1 MAGNRIDRRLFLQR
15 SAAIAG
21 AAVLSRFTGIGA
33 GQSGSVRL
41 TATDQVPLGK
51 TGVRISRLG
60 FGTGTNSGREQVSIG
75 RDAFD
80 KLIRYA
86 YDRGITY
93 IDTAQTYRTFEWI
106 AQAIKGIPR
115 EKLFILSKIPGLPED
130 VLSVID
136 RHRKVFDTDYVD
148 CILIHCMMEP
158 NWTEKWKPVMDGFDK
173 AVEKKWIR
181 LKGVSC
187 HTLPALKAAVESP
200 WPQVHLVRVNPQ
212 GLYTDGPSE
221 NWGRPTRNDIA
232 PVIEQIKIMHEKGR
246 GVIGMKLIGNGT
258 FTDPEDR
265 ERAIRFAMAC
275 SQIDAVVIGF
285 KSTAEVDEAIER
297 INNALA
303 QSRV

>member
-1 MAGNRIDRRLFLQR
+1 MAGNHIDRRKFLQR
-15 SAAIAG
+15 SAALAG
-21 AAVLSRFTGIGA
+21 AAVLSRFAGIGA
-33 GQSGSVRL
+33 GQTNSIRL
-41 TATDQVPLGK
+41 TATDQVQLGK
-51 TGVRISRLG
+51 TGIKISRLG
-60 FGTGTNSGREQVSIG
+60 FGTGTNSGREQISIG

-80 KLIRYA
+80 RLIRYA
-86 YDRGITY
+86 YDKGITY
-93 IDTAQTYRTFEWI
+93 IDTAQTYMTFEWI

-115 EKLFILSKIPGLPED
+115 EKLFIMSKIPGLPGD

-136 RHRKVFDTDYVD
+136 NHRKVFDTDYVD

-158 NWTEKWKPVMDGFDK
+158 DWTEKWKPVMDGFDK
-173 AVEKKWIR
+173 AVDKKWIR

-212 GLYTDGPSE
+212 GLYTDGQWE
-221 NWGRPTRNDIA
+221 NWGRPTKNQIA

-258 FTDPEDR
+258 FTDPGDR
-265 ERAIRFAMAC
+265 EKAIRFAMAC

-297 INNALA
+297 MNNALV
-303 QSRV
+303 QLRV